1 MTTIT
6 NRSLIQFVAA
16 IAVVA
21 VGCVGFVST
30 ALAQDESIEL
40 RELRAALSVVQKQ
53 AAEADARAQKSER
66 QRKELVKSL
75 AEAVR
80 VSDEQMVASRE
91 VQLKL
96 QAFGVD
102 LFTMEE
108 NSLERRLLKAVR
120 DLDIAH
126 QEKEMQARI
135 LQKLSDSFAKYLEQ
149 SSDMP
154 EEARAQGREAIQ
166 EALRAIALANDT
178 GKNGGNGKSGL
189 DNSRVV
195 SIDSE
200 IGLIVLNMGRSKG
213 VKVGTP
219 VAVLRNDRPVFTA
232 MIVDVR
238 DSICGAVLQDKIADN
253 GEVKVGDSIRLL
265 PSGSN

>member
-1 MTTIT
+1 MKKIS

-16 IAVVA
+16 IVA
-21 VGCVGFVST
+21 VALGCVCFDSAVLAQQGSIEVRELQA
-30 ALAQDESIEL
+30 ALAV
-40 RELRAALSVVQKQ
+40 AQKH
-53 AAEADARAQKSER
+53 AAEANASVRKSEL

-80 VSDEQMVASRE
+80 ISEEQMAASHD

-126 QEKEMQARI
+126 QEKEMQAKV
-135 LQKLSDSFAKYLEQ
+135 LQALSDSFAKYLEQ
-149 SSDMP
+149 GKDMP
-154 EEARAQGREAIQ
+154 EEEQAKGREAIRN
-166 EALRAIALANDT
+166 AHSAIALANDT
-178 GKNGGNGKSGL
+178 GKNSGNGKSEL
-189 DNSRVV
+189 DNSKVV

-200 IGLIVLNMGRSKG
+200 IGLLVLNMGRSKG

-219 VAVLRNDRPVFTA
+219 VAVLQGERPVFTA
-232 MIVDVR
+232 MVVDVR
-238 DSICGAVLQDKIADN
+238 DSICGAVLQDRIAEN
-253 GEVKVGDSIRLL
+253 SEVKVGDSIRLL
-265 PSGSN
+265 PNGSD